1 MRGCVLPRRAAKA
14 RCYLAKTQPIA
25 ARFIMMARRW
35 QLAAAAERRDGGSEA
50 AESLT
55 HVPAPFFSHPS
66 HYFINQESDEA
77 VILGPKG
84 KPK

>member
-1 MRGCVLPRRAAKA
+1 
-14 RCYLAKTQPIA
+14 
-25 ARFIMMARRW
+25 MMARRW
-35 QLAAAAERRDGGSEA
+35 QLAAAAERRDGGTEA

-66 HYFINQESDEA
+66 HYFTSQESDEEDEA